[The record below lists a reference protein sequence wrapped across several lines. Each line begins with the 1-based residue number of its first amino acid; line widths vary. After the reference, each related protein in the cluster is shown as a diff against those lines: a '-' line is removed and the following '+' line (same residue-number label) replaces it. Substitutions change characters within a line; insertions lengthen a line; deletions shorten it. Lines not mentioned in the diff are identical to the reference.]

1 MEVRHNL
8 TVACG
13 QDRLFAWVD
22 DLSNY
27 PQWMTLVHD
36 VNRIDPSSEQ
46 LPAWDVELQA
56 KVGPFTRSKRLRM
69 VRTVHEP
76 TSSVVFER
84 REVDGRNH
92 APWVL
97 AATVQPDGS
106 DPTSSSIIMEL
117 RYEGN
122 LWTGAVLQRVL
133 DDEVRRGS
141 AALVDVVSREPTH

>member
-1 MEVRHNL
+1 MEVRHDL
-8 TVACG
+8 AVACTD
-13 QDRLFAWVD
+13 DRLFAWVD

-27 PQWMTLVHD
+27 PEWMTLVHD
-36 VNRIDPSSEQ
+36 VRRIDSRSAEP
-46 LPAWDVELQA
+46 PAWDVELQA

-69 VRTVHEP
+69 IRTVHEP

-84 REVDGRNH
+84 REIDGRQH

-97 AATVQPDGS
+97 AATVEAI
-106 DPTSSSIIMEL
+106 DPATSSISMVL
-117 RYEGN
+117 RYGGS